1 MTSSSSRWID
11 LGDQDPT
18 EKEMELNEREAVLL
32 TRERMLEQRIREILL
47 REQLVAVKEERIE
60 DLLRQLQSLGLHEV
74 AAGLEDTFEQAIKEL
89 ESRRDAR
96 KQILEEAEGMA
107 DGGSAGTGL
116 WGKSVEM
123 QKDRAERK
131 AQDDLMLELLDEPDV
146 APKEKSRRFLEQL
159 EQDLKS
165 LDRDEVWDRADRMR
179 YLSETFQ
186 QAGNYTKSAEYSRRA
201 LIILGHFA

>member
-1 MTSSSSRWID
+1 MSSSSRWID
-11 LGDQDPT
+11 LGNQDPT

-32 TRERMLEQRIREILL
+32 TRERMLEQRIREILR

-89 ESRRDAR
+89 ESRREAR
-96 KQILEEAEGMA
+96 KQILEEAESMA
-107 DGGSAGTGL
+107 DGGSNGTGL

-146 APKEKSRRFLEQL
+146 APEEKSRRFLEQL
-159 EQDLKS
+159 EQELES

-186 QAGNYTKSAEYSRRA
+186 QAGNYTKSADYSRRA

>member
-1 MTSSSSRWID
+1 MSSSSRWID
-11 LGDQDPT
+11 LGNQDPT

-32 TRERMLEQRIREILL
+32 TRERMLEQRIREILR

-96 KQILEEAEGMA
+96 KQILEDAEGMA

-116 WGKSVEM
+116 FGKSVEM

-146 APKEKSRRFLEQL
+146 APEEKSRRFLEQL
-159 EQDLKS
+159 EQELES

-186 QAGNYTKSAEYSRRA
+186 QAGNYTKSADYSRRA